1 MGYVDTGKFI
11 FNTQSTYGNR
21 DAYLKSQYDFVLR
34 NALVAEKICD
44 VNRSD
49 VKRIQNP
56 YGSQPTATIQAVAGT
71 YSVTAW
77 TVTDDALTVTDEVI
91 YAEHIFAHEDFFA
104 VFDIATSRLD
114 NMMYAVAYGVDYF
127 VLNNLC
133 EDGTGTYTT
142 PAGGFTTAANI
153 NTIMANLSS
162 KVAGYDTQFGTFL
175 VIENTDLVGF
185 MVAGATNGFS
195 MADAVLKNG
204 KVTSWM
210 GTDVFVVRSG
220 TFADATI
227 GTTTVTNAGHRV
239 FGVNKSSTYASP
251 RGINYEEKSVSG
263 KTGKEVVVF
272 GLVGF
277 KLWNQKKALTIDITL
292 A

>member
-1 MGYVDTGKFI
+1 V
-11 FNTQSTYGNR
+11 NTQSTYGER
-21 DAYLKSQYDFVLR
+21 DAYFQSQYEIVLR

-44 VNRSD
+44 VDSRD

-91 YAEHIFAHEDFFA
+91 YSEHVFAHEEFFA
-104 VFDIATSRLD
+104 SFDIAQSRID
-114 NMMYAVAYGVDYF
+114 NMMYAVAFGIDKF

-133 EDGTGTYTT
+133 EDATGAYTT
-142 PAGGFTTAANI
+142 PAGGFVTSSNV
-153 NTIMANLSS
+153 NEIMANLLS
-162 KVAGYDTQFGTFL
+162 KVAGYEDTYKGLFL

-185 MVAGATNGFS
+185 AIAGATNGFNF
-195 MADAVLKNG
+195 ADSVLRNG
-204 KVTSWM
+204 FMNEWM
-210 GTDVFVVRSG
+210 GVSIYVVRSG
-220 TFADATI
+220 TFVSATL

-239 FGVNKSSTYASP
+239 FGVKNVATYASP
-251 RGINYEEKSVSG
+251 RGMQYDEKGVTG
-263 KTGKEVVVF
+263 KTGMEIVVF

-277 KLWNQKKALTIDITL
+277 KLWAQKAALVVDITL

>member
-1 MGYVDTGKFI
+1 M
-11 FNTQSTYGNR
+11 STYGNR

-34 NALVAEKICD
+34 NAVIAEKICD

-71 YSVTAW
+71 YSVSAW
-77 TVTDDALTVTDEVI
+77 TVTDDALSVTDEVI
-91 YAEHIFAHEDFFA
+91 YSEHIFAHEDFFA
-104 VFDIATSRLD
+104 VFDIAASRLD
-114 NMMYAVAYGVDYF
+114 NMMYAVAYGIDYF

-204 KVTSWM
+204 KVTNWM
-210 GTDVFVVRSG
+210 GTDVYVVRTG
-220 TFADATI
+220 TFVDATI

-251 RGINYEEKSVSG
+251 RGINYEEKGVTG
-263 KTGKEVVVF
+263 KTGKEIVVF
-272 GLVGF
+272 GLIGF

>member
-1 MGYVDTGKFI
+1 M

-21 DAYLKSQYDFVLR
+21 DAYIKSQYDFVLR
-34 NALVAEKICD
+34 NALITEKICD

-71 YSVTAW
+71 YSVSAW

-104 VFDIATSRLD
+104 VFDIAASRLD
-114 NMMYAVAYGVDYF
+114 NMMYAVAYGIDYF

-195 MADAVLKNG
+195 MADSVLKNG

-210 GTDVFVVRSG
+210 GTDVYVVRSG

>member
-1 MGYVDTGKFI
+1 M

-21 DAYLKSQYDFVLR
+21 DAYIKSQYDFVLR
-34 NALVAEKICD
+34 NALITEKICD

-71 YSVTAW
+71 YSVSAW

-104 VFDIATSRLD
+104 VFDIAASRLD
-114 NMMYAVAYGVDYF
+114 NMMYAVAYGIDYF

-210 GTDVFVVRSG
+210 GTDVYVVRSG

>member
-1 MGYVDTGKFI
+1 M
-11 FNTQSTYGNR
+11 FNTMSTYGNR

-34 NALVAEKICD
+34 NAVIAEKICD

-49 VKRIQNP
+49 LKRIQNP

-71 YSVTAW
+71 YSVSAW

-91 YAEHIFAHEDFFA
+91 YSEHIFAHEDFFA
-104 VFDIATSRLD
+104 VFDIAASRLD
-114 NMMYAVAYGVDYF
+114 NMMYAVAYGIDFF

-204 KVTSWM
+204 KVTNWM
-210 GTDVFVVRSG
+210 GTDVYVVRTG
-220 TFADATI
+220 TFVDATI

-251 RGINYEEKSVSG
+251 RGINYEEKGVTG
-263 KTGKEVVVF
+263 KTGKEIVVF
-272 GLVGF
+272 GLIGF